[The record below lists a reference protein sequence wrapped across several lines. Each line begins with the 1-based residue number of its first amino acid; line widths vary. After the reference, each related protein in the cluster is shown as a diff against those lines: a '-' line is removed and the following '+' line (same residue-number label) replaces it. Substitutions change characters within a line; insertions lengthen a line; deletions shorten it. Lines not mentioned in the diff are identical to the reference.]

1 MQIVSKHV
9 SLLVFAGLV
18 ATIGQTVSAQES
30 RIVPL
35 FELYHSDNAFGGTSA
50 DRIFRGGIEVDTPDE
65 LRATSDT
72 VLSAGALWLNAIRAD
87 LGSVPFTLSPF
98 VRHRS
103 FLESGE
109 HSTAFGAAM
118 SFRFHDGPND
128 RLDLRATVAR
138 FDASWASDVVDDVSL
153 RLGYRRTIESGALLD
168 FGLTGGWQS
177 LATSGSVSR
186 IGFDAEY
193 RDSFGE
199 FDLTADARFNLRSA
213 DVSGRSGHDVG
224 LGLRLGREIG
234 PGQAYTRLG
243 VDWEEDRSARSG
255 QPAARSETNTLAEI
269 GYAISLDESGLGR
282 FTIYA
287 RQERSDANLAIYDAT
302 TNVFGISLRLGF

>member
-1 MQIVSKHV
+1 MKFVSTHV
-9 SLLVFAGLV
+9 SLLVFAGFI
-18 ATIGQTVSAQES
+18 ATIGETVSAQES

-50 DRIFRGGIEVDTPDE
+50 DRVFRGGIEIDTPDE

-72 VLSAGALWLNAIRAD
+72 VLSAGALWLNAIRTD
-87 LGSVPFTLSPF
+87 LASVPFTLSPF

-109 HSTAFGAAM
+109 HSTAFGASM

-128 RLDLRATVAR
+128 RVDLRATVAR
-138 FDASWASDVVDDVSL
+138 LDASWASEAVDDGSL
-153 RLGYRRTIESGALLD
+153 RLGYRRTIESGARLD

-177 LATSGSVSR
+177 LVTDGSVSR
-186 IGFDAEY
+186 VGFDAEY

-199 FDLTADARFNLRSA
+199 FDLTADARFNLRSSDA
-213 DVSGRSGHDVG
+213 AGRSGHDVG
-224 LGLRLGREIG
+224 LGLRLGRDIG
-234 PGQAYTRLG
+234 PGQAYTQLG
-243 VDWEEDRSARSG
+243 VDWEEDRGARSG
-255 QPAARSETNTLAEI
+255 QTTARSETTTLAEI
-269 GYAISLDESGLGR
+269 GYAVPLDASGLGR

-287 RQERSDANLAIYDAT
+287 RQQQSDANLAIYDST
-302 TNVFGISLRLGF
+302 TNVFGIGLRLGF

>member
-1 MQIVSKHV
+1 MQYHICS
-9 SLLVFAGLV
+9 V
-18 ATIGQTVSAQES
+18 AVGAVMALTVNASYAQET

-35 FELYHSDNAFGGTSA
+35 FELYHSDNAFGGTTA

-72 VLSAGALWLNAIRAD
+72 VLSAGALWLNAIRTD
-87 LGSVPFTLSPF
+87 LGSVPFALSPF

-118 SFRFHDGPND
+118 SFRLHDGRND
-128 RLDLRATVAR
+128 RLDLRATFAR
-138 FDASWASDVVDDVSL
+138 LDASWASDAVNDVSL
-153 RLGYRRTIESGALLD
+153 RLGYRRTIESGARLD
-168 FGLTGGWQS
+168 FGLNGGWQS
-177 LATSGSVSR
+177 LITDGSVSR

-199 FDLTADARFNLRSA
+199 FDLTADARLNLRSS

-224 LGLRLGREIG
+224 LGLRLGRNIG
-234 PGQAYTRLG
+234 PGQAYTQLG
-243 VDWEEDRSARSG
+243 VDWEEDRNARSG
-255 QPAARSETNTLAEI
+255 QPAARSETRTLAEI
-269 GYAISLDESGLGR
+269 GYAVSLDAEGLGR

-287 RQERSDANLAIYDAT
+287 RQERSGANLAIYDAST
-302 TNVFGISLRLGF
+302 SVFGMGLRLGF

>member
-1 MQIVSKHV
+1 MNYLIRSAAICAVIALTSNA
-9 SLLVFAGLV
+9 SL
-18 ATIGQTVSAQES
+18 AQES

-65 LRATSDT
+65 LRAISDT
-72 VLSAGALWLNAIRAD
+72 ALSAGALWLNAIRTD
-87 LGSVPFTLSPF
+87 LGGVPFALSPF

-128 RLDLRATVAR
+128 RLDLRAIIAR
-138 FDASWASDVVDDVSL
+138 FDASWASDAVDDVSL
-153 RLGYRRTIESGALLD
+153 RLGYRRTIESGARLD

-177 LATSGSVSR
+177 LVTDGSVSR

-199 FDLTADARFNLRSA
+199 FDLTADARLNLRSS
-213 DVSGRSGHDVG
+213 DFSGRSGRDMG
-224 LGLRLGREIG
+224 LGLRLGRDIG
-234 PGQAYTRLG
+234 PGQAYTQLG
-243 VDWEEDRSARSG
+243 VDWEEDRNARSG
-255 QPAARSETNTLAEI
+255 QPAARTETTTLAEI
-269 GYAISLDESGLGR
+269 GYAVPLDPSGLGR
-282 FTIYA
+282 FTVYA
-287 RQERSDANLAIYDAT
+287 RQERSDANLSIYDAT
-302 TNVFGISLRLGF
+302 TSVLGLGLRLGF

>member
-302 TNVFGISLRLGF
+302 TNVFGIGLRLGF

>member
-1 MQIVSKHV
+1 MKIGSTHV
-9 SLLVFAGLV
+9 SLLVFASLV
-18 ATIGQTVSAQES
+18 AMIGEAVSAQES

-35 FELYHSDNAFGGTSA
+35 FGLYHSDNAFGGTSA

-72 VLSAGALWLNAIRAD
+72 VLSAGAIWLNAIRTD
-87 LGSVPFTLSPF
+87 LGGMPFTLSPF

-109 HSTAFGAAM
+109 HSTAFGAAL

-138 FDASWASDVVDDVSL
+138 FDASWASDAVDDVSL
-153 RLGYRRTIESGALLD
+153 RLGYRRTIESGARLD

-177 LATSGSVSR
+177 LVTSGSVSR
-186 IGFDAEY
+186 VGFDAEY

-199 FDLTADARFNLRSA
+199 FDLTADARFNLRSS

-224 LGLRLGREIG
+224 LGLRLGRDIG
-234 PGQAYTRLG
+234 PGQAYTQLG
-243 VDWEEDRSARSG
+243 VDWEEDQNARSG

-269 GYAISLDESGLGR
+269 GYAVSLDASGLGR

-287 RQERSDANLAIYDAT
+287 RQERSNANLAIYDAT
-302 TNVFGISLRLGF
+302 TNVFGMGLRLGF